1 MTTPEFLG
9 QLESV
14 RPRGTAQWS
23 ARCPAHR
30 DRTPSLS
37 IRETGARIL
46 LHCFS
51 SCTPEEIVSA
61 LGLEMR
67 DLFMDSPISQGQRP
81 APTLQKLDLIAV
93 AFRFELAALDRRLR
107 AERIITAGKALDVS
121 RLNNA
126 DLDDALSCAAQAYAD
141 MERAELFEHVAD
153 TLRMKDYAERVYGQQ
168 RRVA

>member
-1 MTTPEFLG
+1 MT
-9 QLESV
+9 LEVLSLLKSV

-23 ARCPAHR
+23 ARCPAHG

-37 IRETGARIL
+37 IRETGDRIL

-51 SCTPEEIVSA
+51 SCAPEEIVSA

-81 APTLQKLDLIAV
+81 APTPHKLDLIAV

-107 AERIITAGKALDVS
+107 AERIIAAGKALDVS
-121 RLNNA
+121 TLNDA
-126 DLDDALSCAAQAYAD
+126 DLDDALSCVAQAHAD
-141 MERAELFEHVAD
+141 MERAELFEDVAD
-153 TLRMKDYAERVYGQQ
+153 TLRMNNFSEKAHGQER
-168 RRVA
+168 RIA